1 MPRYMVERTF
11 TDGLEIPTNEDGAR
25 AMQGVVQN
33 NAKEQVTWVQSFV
46 SSDKTRTF
54 CVYDGP
60 TPEAIRRPRAS
71 ARSPSTRSPKF
82 GCSIRTSTSAVPDD
96 KAIILTLSVSFVAA
110 SHLSTAGRND
120 AAPRG
125 PRML

>member
-1 MPRYMVERTF
+1 MPRFMVERTF

-71 ARSPSTRSPKF
+71 ARCPSTRSPKF
-82 GCSIRTSTSAVPDD
+82 GCSIRTSTSGTVREDEGAALAWLLPRIP
-96 KAIILTLSVSFVAA
+96 KCRLTS
-110 SHLSTAGRND
+110 
-120 AAPRG
+120 
-125 PRML
+125 

>member
-25 AMQGVVQN
+25 AMEGVVQN
-33 NAKEQVTWVQSFV
+33 NATEQVTWVQSFV

-60 TPEAIRRPRAS
+60 TPEAIRRAAGLSSLP
-71 ARSPSTRSPKF
+71 
-82 GCSIRTSTSAVPDD
+82 VD
-96 KAIILTLSVSFVAA
+96 AITEVRVLDPYFYVGNGS
-110 SHLSTAGRND
+110 
-120 AAPRG
+120 
-125 PRML
+125 